1 MCRFGKKA
9 RRPGRGIHIGM
20 YTSGM
25 DVLCLA
31 RRKGCADHERACKFE
46 MMCKSGKSM

>member
-1 MCRFGKKA
+1 MQIRKGYVDREGMCRFGKKA

-25 DVLCLA
+25 DVLG
-31 RRKGCADHERACKFE
+31 R
-46 MMCKSGKSM
+46 